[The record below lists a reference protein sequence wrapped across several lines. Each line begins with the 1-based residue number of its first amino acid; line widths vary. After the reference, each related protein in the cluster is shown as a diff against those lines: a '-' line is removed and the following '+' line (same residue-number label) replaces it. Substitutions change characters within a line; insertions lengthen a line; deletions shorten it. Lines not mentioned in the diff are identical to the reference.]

1 MGLVTPDFG
10 LLFWML
16 LSFSIVLFILKKF
29 AWKPIL
35 QGLKS
40 REESISRALKQ
51 AEEAKAEVAKIHE
64 LNLELAEKARV
75 EREKDFQEAK
85 TFRDKLIEEAR
96 IEAKAEA
103 QKMIDKARDVI
114 KQEKEAAKKELYVTV
129 TSLALEI
136 SEKIL
141 RKQFSDKDTQKNYIE
156 SLLKEMSKN

>member
-1 MGLVTPDFG
+1 MGLVTPDYG

-16 LSFSIVLFILKKF
+16 LSFSIVLYILKKF

-129 TSLALEI
+129 TSLALDI

-141 RKQFSDKDTQKNYIE
+141 RKQFADKEKQKDYIE

>member
-1 MGLVTPDFG
+1 MGLVTPDYG

-16 LSFSIVLFILKKF
+16 LSFSIVLYILKKF

-51 AEEAKAEVAKIHE
+51 AEEAKVEVAKIHE
-64 LNLELAEKARV
+64 LNLELAEKARI

-103 QKMIDKARDVI
+103 QKMIDKARDLI

-129 TSLALEI
+129 TSLAIEL

-141 RKQFSDKDTQKNYIE
+141 RRQFADKETQKDYIE
-156 SLLKEMSKN
+156 SILKEMSKN

>member
-1 MGLVTPDFG
+1 MGLVTPDYG

-16 LSFSIVLFILKKF
+16 LSFSIVLYILKKF

-35 QGLKS
+35 QGLKN
-40 REESISRALKQ
+40 REDSIARALKQ
-51 AEEAKAEVAKIHE
+51 AEEAKAEVAKIQD

-85 TFRDKLIEEAR
+85 AFRDKLIEEAR

-129 TSLALEI
+129 TSLALEL

-141 RKQFSDKDTQKNYIE
+141 RKQFADKEKQKDYIE

>member
-129 TSLALEI
+129 TSLALDI

-141 RKQFSDKDTQKNYIE
+141 RKQFADKEKQKDYIE

>member
-1 MGLVTPDFG
+1 MGLVTPDYG

-16 LSFSIVLFILKKF
+16 LSFSIVLYILKKF

-35 QGLKS
+35 QGLKN
-40 REESISRALKQ
+40 REDSIARALKQ
-51 AEEAKAEVAKIHE
+51 AEEAKAEVAKIQD

-85 TFRDKLIEEAR
+85 AFRDKLIEEAR

-114 KQEKEAAKKELYVTV
+114 KQEKEAAKKELYVAV
-129 TSLALEI
+129 TSLALEL

-141 RKQFSDKDTQKNYIE
+141 RKQFADKEKQKDYIE

>member
-1 MGLVTPDFG
+1 MGLVTPDYG

-16 LSFSIVLFILKKF
+16 LSFSIVLYILKKF

-51 AEEAKAEVAKIHE
+51 AEEAKVEVAKIQE

-129 TSLALEI
+129 TSLALDI

-141 RKQFSDKDTQKNYIE
+141 RKQFADKEKQKDYIE

>member
-16 LSFSIVLFILKKF
+16 LSFSIVLYILKKF

-129 TSLALEI
+129 TSLALDI

-141 RKQFSDKDTQKNYIE
+141 RKQFADKEKQKDYIE

>member
-1 MGLVTPDFG
+1 MGLVTPDYG

-16 LSFSIVLFILKKF
+16 LSFSIVLYILKKF

-51 AEEAKAEVAKIHE
+51 AEEAKAEVAKIQD

-85 TFRDKLIEEAR
+85 AFRDKLIEEAR

-114 KQEKEAAKKELYVTV
+114 KQEKEAAKKELYVVV
-129 TSLALEI
+129 TSLALEL

-141 RKQFSDKDTQKNYIE
+141 RKQFADKEKQKDYIE

>member
-1 MGLVTPDFG
+1 MGLVTPDYG

-16 LSFSIVLFILKKF
+16 LSFSIVLYILKKF

-51 AEEAKAEVAKIHE
+51 AEDAKAEIAKIHE
-64 LNLELAEKARV
+64 LNLELAEKARI

-103 QKMIDKARDVI
+103 QKMIDKARESI
-114 KQEKEAAKKELYVTV
+114 KQEKEAAQKELYITV
-129 TSLALEI
+129 TSLALDL

-141 RKQFSDKDTQKNYIE
+141 RNQFTDREKQSEYIGE
-156 SLLKEMSKN
+156 LLKEMSKN